1 MRNNNMQTLN
11 SYTKQDHI
19 SNNVILET
27 LKIANLNKI
36 KDIILKSEKEK
47 REYGFRFCKN
57 GEIKITKICKGK
69 ECKLDLEHCRAGEH
83 KTIGSFHTHPT
94 NIRGK
99 INFLSDEDIYQEASD
114 KSEFACIGTI
124 EDNIPKIKC
133 YLSNYGMEKSII
145 DLRNN
150 YKEKYDIKV
159 KEYNP
164 SGSSRDLLKLPPEK
178 RKELSHLYLTYLL
191 IDKRLKVEASRSAL
205 KLLKE
210 PNQGADLI
218 INL

>member
-1 MRNNNMQTLN
+1 MSTTNFDIKKDQ
-11 SYTKQDHI
+11 
-19 SNNVILET
+19 ILKT
-27 LKIANLNKI
+27 LKIVGLNKI
-36 KDIILKSEKEK
+36 KEVVLKSEKEK

-57 GEIKITKICKGK
+57 DEIKVTKMCKGK
-69 ECKLDLEHCRAGEH
+69 ECKLDLEHCKTGEH

-99 INFLSDEDIYQEASD
+99 INFLSDEDIYQEVSD

-124 EDNIPKIKC
+124 EDKIPKIKC
-133 YLSNYGMEKSII
+133 YLSDYGMDKSLIN
-145 DLRNN
+145 LRNN
-150 YKEKYDIKV
+150 YKEKYSIKV

-164 SGSSRDLLKLPPEK
+164 SGYSIDILKLSPEK
-178 RKELSHLYLTYLL
+178 RKELSHLYMTYLL
-191 IDKRLKVEASRSAL
+191 IDKRLRVEASRTAL
-205 KLLKE
+205 RLIKE

>member
-1 MRNNNMQTLN
+1 MSTTNFDI
-11 SYTKQDHI
+11 KKDHI
-19 SNNVILET
+19 LKT
-27 LKIANLNKI
+27 LKIVGLNKI
-36 KDIILKSEKEK
+36 KEVVLKSEKEK

-57 GEIKITKICKGK
+57 GEVKVTKICKGK
-69 ECKLDLEHCRAGEH
+69 ECKLDLEHCKTGEH

-99 INFLSDEDIYQEASD
+99 INFLSDEDIYQEAID

-124 EDNIPKIKC
+124 EDKIPKIKC
-133 YLSNYGMEKSII
+133 YLSDYGMDKSII

-150 YKEKYDIKV
+150 YKEKYSIKV

-164 SGSSRDLLKLPPEK
+164 SGYSIDMLKLSPEK

-191 IDKRLKVEASRSAL
+191 VDKRLRVEASRSAL
-205 KLLKE
+205 RLIKE

>member
-1 MRNNNMQTLN
+1 MTEQHHML
-11 SYTKQDHI
+11 D
-19 SNNVILET
+19 T
-27 LKIANLNKI
+27 LKVFGLDKI
-36 KDIILKSEKEK
+36 KETILKSEKEK

-57 GEIKITKICKGK
+57 GEIKTTKICKGK
-69 ECKLDLEHCRAGEH
+69 ECKLNLEHCKSGEH

-99 INFLSDEDIYQEASD
+99 INFLSNDDIYAEVSD

-145 DLRNN
+145 DNRND
-150 YKEKYDIKV
+150 YKDEYNIKAR
-159 KEYNP
+159 EYNP
-164 SGSSRDLLKLPPEK
+164 SGTISDMLRLPPEK
-178 RKELSHLYLTYLL
+178 RKELSHLHLKFLRA
-191 IDKRLKVEASRSAL
+191 DERLKIEAARSAL
-205 KLLKE
+205 RLIKE
-210 PNQGADLI
+210 PNEGADLV